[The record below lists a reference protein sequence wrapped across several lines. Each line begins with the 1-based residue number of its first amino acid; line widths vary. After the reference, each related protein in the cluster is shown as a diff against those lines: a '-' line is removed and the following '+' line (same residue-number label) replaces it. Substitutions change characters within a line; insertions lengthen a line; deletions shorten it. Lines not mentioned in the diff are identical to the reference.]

1 VSPGTPDDIAPSSH
15 ASAGSRALGWLL
27 DLVTL
32 ALFLGAGVAILNIA
46 IALVVLATGIAMGPA
61 ATPPGPADILTKV
74 IKDPS
79 RLANDIFGMVL
90 ALGSAAALVWGFR
103 AMLAARQRQFGRLAE
118 AGFAT
123 FVGKRYVMSREGGA
137 LSGVIGTVSILGVAV
152 GVMSLVVVISV
163 MNGFDRALVA
173 KFMGVNSHIEIR
185 PNPPT
190 EEALLTAA
198 QARALIARL
207 ESNPDIV
214 GVAPLI
220 QRQTLLQVDSGAG
233 ESKIGAM
240 IRGIDPERE
249 PQVTNLINS
258 VLPAVDT
265 PEGAKRPYA
274 HAKPGRREVVLG
286 TVLAQRLGV
295 VPGDKVYAFG
305 RVVTTANSAVPSL
318 ISLRVVGVF
327 QTGLYDVDASL
338 AYTNIETA
346 QRLILAKD
354 GEISAV
360 HVRVKDPYAVGEVVN
375 RLVNTLPRG
384 LYLRTWQ
391 DLNPEFFKAL
401 WIEKVAMFIILMLI
415 VIVASFNI
423 VGMLVMTVAQKT
435 REIGILKSMGATSF
449 AVQYIFLYHG
459 FLIGMLGTLMG
470 VAWGLW
476 ICRFVHLHIEKIFR
490 MPGGVYGLDRLP
502 VVVEPSTIG
511 FIVACSMVICVIAAA
526 IPSRRAASLD
536 PVEALRY
543 E

>member
-1 VSPGTPDDIAPSSH
+1 MSAGAPDDVAPSTH
-15 ASAGSRALGWLL
+15 ASAGSRAFGWLL

-46 IALVVLATGIAMGPA
+46 IALIVLVTGIVMGSD
-61 ATPPGPADILTKV
+61 ATPPGAADILTKV
-74 IKDPS
+74 IDEPS
-79 RLANDIFGMVL
+79 RLVNDSFGLVL
-90 ALGSAAALVWGFR
+90 AVAAAAALVWGFR

-163 MNGFDRALVA
+163 MNGFDRSLVA

-185 PNPPT
+185 PYPPS

-198 QARALIARL
+198 QSRGLIAAL
-207 ESNPDIV
+207 EKHPDIV
-214 GVAPLI
+214 GIAPLI
-220 QRQTLLQVDSGAG
+220 QRQTLLQVDAGAG
-233 ESKIGAM
+233 EAKIGAM

-249 PQVTNLINS
+249 PEVTNLINS
-258 VLPAVDT
+258 VLPTVDT
-265 PEGAKRPYA
+265 PEGAKPPYA
-274 HAKPGRREVVLG
+274 HAKPGKREVVLG
-286 TVLAQRLGV
+286 AELARRLGV
-295 VPGDKVYAFG
+295 IPGDKVYAFG

-318 ISLRVVGVF
+318 ISLRVVGIF
-327 QTGLYDVDASL
+327 RTGLYDVDAGL

-354 GEISAV
+354 GEISTV
-360 HVRVKDPYAVGEVVN
+360 HVRVRDPHRVGEVAN
-375 RLVNTLPRG
+375 SLGTGLPRG
-384 LYLRTWQ
+384 LWLRTWQ

-423 VGMLVMTVAQKT
+423 VGTLVMTVAQKT

-511 FIVACSMVICVIAAA
+511 FIVVCSMVICVIAAA
-526 IPSRRAASLD
+526 IPSRRAAALD